1 MEKLKGKTLVFGFY
15 KLLLVFL
22 MTLSLNAKENTM
34 SIYDFDVIDIDGK
47 SVSMSKYKGK
57 VLLIVNVASE
67 CGFTPQYAGLEK
79 LFQAHKDEGFMVLG
93 FPCNQF
99 REQESASNEK
109 IKFFCQGTYDVHFDM
124 FSKVD
129 VNAES
134 AHPLYKFLKKEQG
147 GVLWMDEIKWNFT
160 KFLVDREGNIVD
172 RYAPVTKPKTIE
184 PDIVKLLK

>member
-22 MTLSLNAKENTM
+22 MTLSLDAKENTM

-99 REQESASNEK
+99 REQESASNAK

-124 FSKVD
+124 YSKVD

-160 KFLVDREGNIVD
+160 KFLIDREGKVVD
-172 RYAPVTKPKTIE
+172 RYAPVTKPKDIE
-184 PDIVKLLK
+184 ADIIKLLK